1 MTGEGLMNCASSSR
15 SDQTSQQCPSCLE
28 QCRILGQVSK
38 VYAYLCDE
46 CGLAFMEPHSSP
58 SYRHDEWYSWLEL
71 TPGAGDYALKVS
83 ESSYRRQL
91 KILSAVS
98 PGRRI
103 VDVGAGH
110 GVFGKIASDQGWD
123 VICSDLNSRAMAFGV
138 EIYGL
143 QYRSLQD
150 LPSESADVVRL
161 SHVLEHIREPRAVLR
176 CIHRI
181 LRPGGIC
188 VVLVP
193 NYEPLS
199 CLLRN
204 SVLRCWP
211 GQHDFRGDIYS
222 PQHVLGFNSRSLER
236 AFTIAGF
243 ESVKIQSVSRGN
255 RTYYRWRADGVS
267 ALTPRHTAY
276 ELINRV
282 GNLFGR
288 GSWVVGYFRA

>member
-1 MTGEGLMNCASSSR
+1 M
-15 SDQTSQQCPSCLE
+15 
-28 QCRILGQVSK
+28 
-38 VYAYLCDE
+38 
-46 CGLAFMEPHSSP
+46 
-58 SYRHDEWYSWLEL
+58 
-71 TPGAGDYALKVS
+71 
-83 ESSYRRQL
+83 
-91 KILSAVS
+91 S

-123 VICSDLNSRAMAFGV
+123 VICSDLNSRAMAFGA

-143 QYRSLQD
+143 QYRNLQD
-150 LPSESADVVRL
+150 VASESADVVRL
-161 SHVLEHIREPRAVLR
+161 SHVLEHIREPRPFLR
-176 CIHRI
+176 YIQRI

-204 SVLRCWP
+204 SVLRCLP

-267 ALTPRHTAY
+267 ILTPRHTAY

-282 GNLFGR
+282 GNPFGR